1 MKPLQR
7 ILFILFWLVL
17 IADCFFVYY
26 GTNDYRFYSKLL
38 LVPLLLISV
47 LYSTNKTRHPRSKL
61 IILFILLF
69 SWIGDVVLLTG
80 NTDFSFVEGL
90 LAFLIAHIL
99 YSVFFLRLVPFKKEG
114 LLVIIMSS
122 IFIIAYLYVFMFLL
136 WEKIMELQ
144 IPVTVY
150 ALAIC
155 FMLLTA
161 INTYNSGRIRK
172 LGVQNFIPGAIL
184 FVVSDTLLAGNKF
197 AYEILNK
204 KFDGINLYLD
214 IAVMFTYGAAQFFLV
229 FGAVRYLRNK
239 SGRHSS
245 SSHTTKAVS

>member
-7 ILFILFWLVL
+7 ILFIVFWLVL

-26 GTNDYRFYSKLL
+26 DTDDYRFYSKLL
-38 LVPLLLISV
+38 LVPLLLVSV

-61 IILFILLF
+61 LILFVLLL
-69 SWIGDVVLLTG
+69 SWIGDVMLLTG
-80 NTDFSFVEGL
+80 NTNVSFVQGL
-90 LAFLIAHIL
+90 MAFLMAHIL

-114 LLVIIMSS
+114 LLVVIMSS
-122 IFIIAYLYVFMFLL
+122 IFIIAYFYVFMFLL

-144 IPVTVY
+144 IPVTIY
-150 ALAIC
+150 ALTIC

-161 INTYNSGRIRK
+161 VNTYNSGRVRK
-172 LGVQNFIPGAIL
+172 LAVQNFIPGAIL

-204 KFDGINLYLD
+204 KFEGINLYLD
-214 IAVMFTYGAAQFFLV
+214 IAVMLTYGAAQFFLV

-239 SGRHSS
+239 SRRHSS
-245 SSHTTKAVS
+245 SNLSKAV

>member
-7 ILFILFWLVL
+7 ILFVFFWIVL

-38 LVPLLLISV
+38 LVPLLFISV

-61 IILFILLF
+61 IILFVLLF
-69 SWIGDVVLLTG
+69 YWVGDVVLLTG
-80 NTDFSFVEGL
+80 NTNIAFVEGL
-90 LAFLIAHIL
+90 IAFLIAHIL
-99 YSVFFLRLVPFKKEG
+99 YSIFFLRLVSFEKEG

-122 IFIIAYLYVFMFLL
+122 ILIIAYLYVFMFLL
-136 WEKIMELQ
+136 WERIMELQ

-161 INTYNSGRIRK
+161 INTYNSNRVRK
-172 LGVQNFIPGAIL
+172 LAVQNFIPGAIL

-214 IAVMFTYGAAQFFLV
+214 IAVMFTYGAAQFLLV

-239 SGRHSS
+239 ARRHSS
-245 SSHTTKAVS
+245 SNLAAKAI